1 MLLDSIV
8 LFVLFIIAV
17 VAAERDGGAFFVVF
31 IGFGYLALRTY
42 LIRQTHEGV
51 MQDLAKR
58 LRGLELNQMKLQGLA
73 VPKPADAVATP
84 PQPAPATQQPAAQQ
98 PYRPPVA
105 PSPEIPKPTPIATP
119 VAPVAIQRPTL
130 PAAPPVFPT
139 QAPATPPPPPKPPIP
154 TPVPVPVRSASVTSS
169 VASPVR
175 ATAPAKRTQNMEE
188 FIGGQVLLKV
198 GIVILVLG
206 TVFGLA
212 YAFGGTP
219 AGKVLLGLLGSAV
232 LLGLGVWIE
241 RRERYQIFGRSCIGG
256 GWAMLFATVFS
267 MYHVEA
273 ARVLP
278 LTPSGET
285 LDFLLLFGVAAGM
298 IGHSLYYRSQRVT
311 SLAFGLA
318 FLTIAI
324 SHSTVWSLGAEV
336 FLALAL
342 VIIVHR
348 LRWYEMEVFG
358 VLAAYITHW
367 IWLYPII
374 EPMGSQKREFPE
386 YVASIALLGFYWITF
401 RGSYVWREIRT
412 TYQENASTV
421 AAILNTS
428 LLLFVAKYQSSHPEY
443 AFPALLTLGGIE
455 FILGQLPFVKKRRAA
470 FIVLS
475 IIGATLLMVAFPMR
489 ASIRQNP
496 QQLSLIWLA
505 MAEAF
510 FLAGVALKEHIFRW
524 LGIAA
529 SAVVVVQA
537 IATQDYSA
545 APALSAGVMLGTLA
559 LVFYFNSEVVPRAWL
574 RVVSGSL
581 ESAALQI
588 FSYIAAFCAF
598 AAGWQV
604 WPHQWSAVAWAAM
617 ALVLAMAGRRFTALD
632 LVRQSYLFSLV
643 SFFALFMVN
652 LPMDHTPQERNF
664 RFLTMS
670 ITAALFYLCALWH
683 GAVDSNHARD
693 IRATHNWAASLVAV
707 VIAVLQSPDIW
718 LAVVWTAMA
727 LIFAVV
733 GRFAKFREFSVQ
745 ACVLVLGIFVT
756 AIMYDI
762 PAAFLV
768 YGMSGRLVTGGSVV
782 IGIYALSLLL
792 KVPGFSLLEHA
803 PAMVTWLASFLVA
816 LLLWYQLGATNRAL
830 GWAALG
836 LVFFEWGIARKS
848 LHPRMQAYVATTA
861 AFCYMFVGNLDARFE
876 RNQMLMT
883 VLPLVVIFYY
893 VYERLYRS
901 RIEAFLRGDHS
912 LRAFAWH
919 AAMGTITLAAL
930 LRATVPE
937 ANVVIAWAAMVTLLI
952 ALSTAS
958 RRALFADHALV
969 LTFVVLLRGVLMN
982 VLDQRPSMVA
992 SRAMTVGIT
1001 LALLFS
1007 ALPFAYRMRRV
1018 GGAPPQLGN
1027 DFRSFLG
1034 KAGARPEQILFFI
1047 PIALLTTLIFFSERS
1062 GTITLWL
1069 GLEGLAVFVF
1079 ALWVNERSFRL
1090 TGLALLMLC
1099 AAKILFMDLF
1109 RMERRDQIL
1118 TALGVGVIL
1127 ISVGFLYSKYRE
1139 RIRELL

>member
-8 LFVLFIIAV
+8 LFVLFVIAA
-17 VAAERDGGAFFVVF
+17 VAGERAAGGFFFVF
-31 IGFGYLALRTY
+31 IGFGYLVLRNYLNRQKHEAALK
-42 LIRQTHEGV
+42 
-51 MQDLAKR
+51 DFANR

-73 VPKPADAVATP
+73 VPKSEAAATP
-84 PQPAPATQQPAAQQ
+84 PSMQPSSGAQQ
-98 PYRPPVA
+98 PYRPPTPA
-105 PSPEIPKPTPIATP
+105 TPQQIPQAIPIPTP
-119 VAPVAIQRPTL
+119 VAPAQPTPPIQRPI
-130 PAAPPVFPT
+130 AAPPYPAT
-139 QAPATPPPPPKPPIP
+139 ATSGAAAPAPKPPIP
-154 TPVPVPVRSASVTSS
+154 TAVPVAARSASVTSS
-169 VASPVR
+169 VASPAR
-175 ATAPAKRTQNMEE
+175 ATAPAKKSQNMEE

-198 GIVILVLG
+198 GVVSLVLG
-206 TVFGLA
+206 TVWGLA
-212 YAFGGTP
+212 YMFGGTP

-241 RRERYQIFGRSCIGG
+241 RKERYQIFGRSCIGG

-267 MYHVEA
+267 MYHVPA

-285 LDFLLLFGVAAGM
+285 LDFLLLFAVAAGM

-324 SHSTVWSLGAEV
+324 SHSTVWSLGAEAV
-336 FLALAL
+336 LALAL
-342 VIIVHR
+342 VVIVHK

-358 VLAAYITHW
+358 ILAAYITHW
-367 IWLYPII
+367 IWLMPII
-374 EPMGSQKREFPE
+374 EPMGEQKRDIPE
-386 YVASIALLGFYWITF
+386 YFASIALLGFYWLIF
-401 RGSYVWREIRT
+401 RGSYVWREIRS
-412 TYQENASTV
+412 TYQENTSTV
-421 AAILNTS
+421 AAILNTV

-443 AFPALLTLGGIE
+443 AFPALLVLGGVE
-455 FILGQLPFVKKRRAA
+455 FILGQMPFVKRRRPA
-470 FIVLS
+470 FVVLS

-489 ASIRQNP
+489 ASVRENP

-510 FLAGVALKEHIFRW
+510 FLAGVALNEHVFRW

-529 SAVVVVQA
+529 SAVVAVQA
-537 IATQDYSA
+537 ISTQDYSA
-545 APALSAGVMLGTLA
+545 APTLSAGVMLGTLA
-559 LVFYFNSEVVPRAWL
+559 GVFYFNSEVVTRAWL
-574 RVVSGSL
+574 RLVSSSR
-581 ESAALQI
+581 EAVALRL

-598 AAGWQV
+598 AASWQA

-632 LVRQSYLFSLV
+632 LARQSYLFSAV

-652 LPMDHTPQERNF
+652 LPMDHTPQERSF

-683 GAVDSNHARD
+683 GAVGSNRARD
-693 IRATHNWAASLVAV
+693 IRAALNWAASLIAV
-707 VIAVLQSPDIW
+707 VIAVLQTPEIW

-727 LIFAVV
+727 LVFAAV

-756 AIMYDI
+756 VIMFDI
-762 PAAFLV
+762 PANFTVLN
-768 YGMSGRLVTGGSVV
+768 GMSGRLVTGGLVV
-782 IGIYALSLLL
+782 LGIYTLSLLL
-792 KVPGFSLLEHA
+792 KVPGSSFLEHA
-803 PAMVTWLASFLVA
+803 AAMVTWLASFLVA
-816 LLLWYQLGATNRAL
+816 LMLWYQLGTTSRAL
-830 GWAALG
+830 GWAAFG
-836 LVFFEWGIARKS
+836 LILFEWGIARKS
-848 LHPRMQAYVATTA
+848 LHARLQAYVETTA

-876 RNQMLMT
+876 HNQMLMT

-893 VYERLYRS
+893 IYERLYRS
-901 RIEAFLRGDHS
+901 RTEAFLQRDTA
-912 LRAFAWH
+912 LRAFAWQ
-919 AAMGTITLAAL
+919 AAMGTIALAAL
-930 LRATVPE
+930 LRASVPE
-937 ANVVIAWAAMVTLLI
+937 ASVVIAWAAMVALLM
-952 ALSTAS
+952 ALSAAT

-969 LTFVVLLRGVLMN
+969 LTFVVLFRGVLMN

-992 SRAMTVGIT
+992 SRGMTIGIT

-1018 GGAPPQLGN
+1018 GNSPPQLGN
-1027 DFRSFLG
+1027 DFRSFFGRLG
-1034 KAGARPEQILFFI
+1034 GRPEQWLFFI
-1047 PIALLTTLIFFSERS
+1047 PVALLTTLIFASERS
-1062 GTITLWL
+1062 GMVTLWL